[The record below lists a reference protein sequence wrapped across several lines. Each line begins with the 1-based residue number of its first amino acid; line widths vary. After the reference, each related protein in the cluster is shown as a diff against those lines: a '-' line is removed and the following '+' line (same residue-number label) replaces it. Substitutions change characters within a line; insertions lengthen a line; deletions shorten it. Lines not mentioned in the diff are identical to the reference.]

1 MADLTSQSVT
11 TLKGIGP
18 QLAEKLARLHIHNVQ
33 DVLFHLPHRYEDRTK
48 ITPIG
53 SARPNQ
59 FAVVVG
65 QIELAQVVYGRRRSL
80 LVQFSDGTGAMIMR
94 LFYFSK
100 AQEKAFK
107 RGLWLQC
114 VGEIRFGTK
123 KFELIHPEYVVLAEK
138 PLQPKEKTLTPVY
151 PTTEG
156 IGQSIWRKL
165 TEQVLTNS
173 LQSVQELLPQT
184 ITSQYGFDSLQEA
197 LKTLHRPPAQIS
209 VEQMQAANS
218 KAHQRLIFEE
228 LLAQHLSLRM
238 VKQKRG
244 IEKAIALPSVGNRQ
258 EFFLDSLAFKMTNAQ
273 QRVCKEI
280 IADMSRTMPMM
291 RLLQG
296 DVGSGKTVVAAYA
309 ILQAISNQ
317 VQSVLMAPTELL
329 AEQHYSTLC
338 AWFQPLSIEV
348 GWLSGKTPAKQRSE
362 VLQKLINGEYLV
374 VVGTH
379 ALFQEGVNF
388 KQLGLVVIDEQ
399 HRFGVNQ
406 RLALRN
412 KGAED
417 NKVGESN
424 QDRQQIIPH
433 QLLMTAT
440 PIPRTL
446 AMSFYADLDVS
457 SIDEMP
463 LGRRPVETVVMSAQQ
478 KRQEIV
484 QRVYSACK
492 EGRQVYWV
500 CPLIDESEKLSAQ
513 AASETEQELK
523 KALKGIR
530 IGLIHGRMKTA
541 EKEQVMTAFRNAE
554 ISLLVATTVIE
565 VGVDVPNAS
574 LMIIENAERMGL
586 SQLHQLRG
594 RVGRGEQHSVCVLLY
609 QQPLSE
615 HAKIRLQT
623 LRQTNDGFEISQK
636 DLELRGPGEMLG
648 TRQTGA
654 LSFRVANLV
663 RDQHWLPKIERIAGE
678 LITNNPDK
686 IQLIIKRW
694 IGSREDFA
702 NA

>member
-1 MADLTSQSVT
+1 MTDLTNQSVT
-11 TLKGIGP
+11 TLKGVGP
-18 QLAEKLARLHIHNVQ
+18 QLAEKLARLHIYNVQ

-53 SARPNQ
+53 AARPNQ
-59 FAVVVG
+59 FVVVVG
-65 QIELAQVVYGRRRSL
+65 QIELSQVVYGRRRSL
-80 LVQFSDGTGAMIMR
+80 LVQFSDSTGAMVMR

-107 RGLWLQC
+107 KGAWLQC
-114 VGEIRFGTK
+114 VGDVRFGVK
-123 KFELIHPEYVVLAEK
+123 KFELVHPEYSVLAER
-138 PLQPKEKTLTPVY
+138 PTEPKEKTLTPVY

-156 IGQSIWRKL
+156 IGQVVWRKL
-165 TEQVLTNS
+165 TEQALDNA
-173 LQSVQELLPQT
+173 LPIVQELLPES

-197 LKTLHRPPAQIS
+197 LKTLHRPPVNTS
-209 VEQMQAANS
+209 MEQMQAANS

-238 VKQKRG
+238 VKQNRG
-244 IEKAIALPSVGNRQ
+244 TENATALHGIGDLQQR
-258 EFFLDSLAFKMTNAQ
+258 FLDNLPFNLTAAQ
-273 QRVCKEI
+273 QRVCREI
-280 IADMSRTMPMM
+280 STDISRAIPMM

-309 ILQAISNQ
+309 ILQAFSNQ
-317 VQSVLMAPTELL
+317 IQSVLMAPTELL
-329 AEQHYSTLC
+329 AEQHYTTLRN
-338 AWFQPLSIEV
+338 WFEPLSIQV
-348 GWLSGKTPAKQRSE
+348 GWLSGKTPAKQRE
-362 VLQKLINGEYLV
+362 QILEKLLNGECQV

-379 ALFQEGVNF
+379 ALFQEDVNF
-388 KQLGLVVIDEQ
+388 KNLGLVIIDEQ

-412 KGAED
+412 KG
-417 NKVGESN
+417 GEGGETP
-424 QDRQQIIPH
+424 IPH
-433 QLLMTAT
+433 QLVMTAT

-463 LGRRPVETVVMSAQQ
+463 PGRQPVETVVMAAEQ
-478 KRQEIV
+478 KRQEVIE
-484 QRVYSACK
+484 RVYSACK
-492 EGRQVYWV
+492 EGRQAYWV
-500 CPLIDESEKLSAQ
+500 CPLIDESESLSAQ

-523 KALKGIR
+523 KVLKGVK
-530 IGLIHGRMKTA
+530 IGLVHGRMKSA
-541 EKEQVMTAFRNAE
+541 EKDQVMEAFRNQQ

-594 RVGRGEQHSVCVLLY
+594 RVGRGNQQSVCVLLY
-609 QQPLSE
+609 QAPLSE

-663 RDQHWLPKIERIAGE
+663 RDQYWLPKVERVASE
-678 LITNNPDK
+678 LISSSPDK
-686 IQLIIKRW
+686 IELIVKRW
-694 IGSREDFA
+694 VGARGDFA